1 MFKIWMIAVI
11 TTFLITACGTNAAKE
26 DDTATD
32 QPVSIANTEN
42 NISEDNETTVAN
54 KVNNN
59 SVDITNP
66 TVSMKDAVDIFKESY
81 PDAKIESIELDT
93 DSSGRLHYDI
103 DGFDETK
110 EYDVEIDATTKEIIV
125 NEVERERTSDE
136 AIDFSAIID
145 PAEAIEIASTK
156 TEVEGLSA
164 TGWSLEVENGKQTY
178 TVEYERN
185 NSDIDIK
192 IDATNGEIL
201 EVDID
206 D

>member
-1 MFKIWMIAVI
+1 MFKKQTLAVI
-11 TTFLITACGTNAAKE
+11 TMFLITACGNNATTE

-32 QPVSIANTEN
+32 QPESIANTEN
-42 NISEDNETTVAN
+42 NISEDEEATVAN

-59 SVDITNP
+59 TVDVTNP
-66 TVSMKDAVDIFKESY
+66 TVSMTEAVDIFKQSY

-103 DGFDETK
+103 DGFDGTK

-164 TGWSLEVENGKQTY
+164 TGWTLEVENGKQIY

-201 EVDID
+201 EVDMD